1 VVHLV
6 TRSHRRGAEVFALEL
21 ATASNALGDHN
32 DVHAIALASDG
43 QSVPGLPVLV
53 PTTHLGIRAYLQS
66 SWRLRRLLRHD
77 PADVVL
83 AHGGWA
89 ALVVA
94 FAAPSS
100 TMRVWQRILGLP
112 LDRWGPLRRH
122 AWRVMARRFDGVVA
136 LTPEM
141 ESEMRELGYEG
152 PVWPIGN
159 ARDPA
164 RFEAVDRMSAT
175 AALRK
180 ELDIGPEVPL
190 LGFVGHLVDQK
201 QPELAIDV
209 LAEVRRQGHPAH
221 LVMAGDGPR
230 RRAVERRIAEH
241 GIAKAVT
248 MLGHRDDPELIFGG
262 TDLVLIT
269 SNAEGIPGVAIE
281 AQMTGCP
288 VVTFLL
294 GAVEEV
300 VADGV
305 TGVVVAWP
313 EPLLMATR
321 ISALLADPSRLHAMS
336 CAAPPRASAFT
347 TSRTASL
354 YTARFHELRSTRTE
368 RPQASADVA

>member
-1 VVHLV
+1 
-6 TRSHRRGAEVFALEL
+6 
-21 ATASNALGDHN
+21 
-32 DVHAIALASDG
+32 
-43 QSVPGLPVLV
+43 
-53 PTTHLGIRAYLQS
+53 
-66 SWRLRRLLRHD
+66 
-77 PADVVL
+77 
-83 AHGGWA
+83 
-89 ALVVA
+89 VVA
-94 FAAPSS
+94 FATPSS
-100 TMRVWQRILGLP
+100 SARVWQRILGLP
-112 LDRWGPLRRH
+112 LERWGRLRRY

-164 RFEAVDRMSAT
+164 RFEAVDRMAAS
-175 AALRK
+175 AALRA
-180 ELDIGPEVPL
+180 ELEIGPEVPL

-230 RRAVERRIAEH
+230 RRAVERRIEEH
-241 GIAKAVT
+241 GIGKAVT
-248 MLGHRDDPELIFGG
+248 LLGHRDDPELIFGG
-262 TDLVLIT
+262 VDLVLIT
-269 SNAEGIPGVAIE
+269 SSAEGIPGVAIE

-313 EPLLMATR
+313 EPMLMATR
-321 ISALLADPSRLHAMS
+321 ISGLLADPARLRAMG
-336 CAAPPRASAFT
+336 CAAPPRAAAFT
-347 TSRTASL
+347 TATTASL
-354 YTARFHELRSTRTE
+354 YTERFNELRATGQE
-368 RPQASADVA
+368 PEASAGVA